1 MGTLILT
8 KLGNLLQQMIEETN
22 RNVQLTM
29 ATQSLQSRLTAME
42 RSANAL
48 RQILRQKFG
57 DQGVLHMMEA
67 LEKLGAG
74 SNALLEVPSSGTAE
88 VVAADVVERAP
99 YSYEAKHPDHPPSA
113 APTVSPAIPSSS
125 YYLQALPAGY
135 SGGARTGGGAASNA
149 AGKGYQSP
157 YAGASGGVDGPEG
170 AMPENPYARAI
181 EGAMYGK
188 R

>member
-1 MGTLILT
+1 M
-8 KLGNLLQQMIEETN
+8 QMIEETN

-74 SNALLEVPSSGTAE
+74 SNALLEVPCSGTAE
-88 VVAADVVERAP
+88 VVAADAVERAP
-99 YSYEAKHPDHPPSA
+99 YSYESKRPDYPSNT

-135 SGGARTGGGAASNA
+135 STGAHTGGGAASNSVA
-149 AGKGYQSP
+149 KGYQSQF
-157 YAGASGGVDGPEG
+157 ASASGGAPSTEG
-170 AMPENPYARAI
+170 AMTENPYARAI

-188 R
+188 K